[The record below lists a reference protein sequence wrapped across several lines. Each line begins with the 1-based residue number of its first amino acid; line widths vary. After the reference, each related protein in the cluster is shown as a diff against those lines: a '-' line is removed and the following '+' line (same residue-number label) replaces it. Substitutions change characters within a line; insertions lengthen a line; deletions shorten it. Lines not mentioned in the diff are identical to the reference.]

1 MDTILAAI
9 PLIVIL
15 VLMAR
20 FRWGGAKAG
29 AAGWLAA
36 LIIAAL
42 RFGAGSRVLLW
53 AQVQGIFRA
62 VYVLYII
69 WGALLFFRVTEADGT
84 LQAMSDMLR
93 RLAPGRL
100 LQVLLLAWAFTSFLQ
115 GVGGF
120 GVPVAVVA
128 PILAT
133 LGFPTLDAVVMP
145 SIGHAWAISFGSLGA
160 SYEALVSATGVAGP
174 VIAPWMAVFLGIICL
189 FVGFSVLW
197 VAGGKKAVRQEWG
210 PWLTMTLGM
219 SVVQYL
225 AVRAGIENIGAMLGS
240 LAGLIIGGTWAVV
253 RRRKLDEAEDTPP
266 LSWKA
271 SLSRMLPYVLLIV
284 IIFAVNFIPFL
295 DRTLNQVVIR
305 MAVPALSLDDGTTI
319 PPGTTKGVSVFGHPG
334 AQLVYTGIL
343 TLVIAKVRGTLPPGS
358 GAKIRRGVLKSGVKS
373 TLGILAMMA
382 MATTMQLSG
391 MVSELANAMADLA
404 GQAFPLISPF
414 IGALGAFMTGS
425 NTNANVLLGAF
436 QQQVAGKLD
445 LFLPLILALHN
456 AGAATGSVFAPAKI
470 IVGCSTVG
478 LSGGES
484 DALRRTT
491 RYGLIIIAILAVL
504 GFLALRFLP
513 LS

>member
-1 MDTILAAI
+1 
-9 PLIVIL
+9 
-15 VLMAR
+15 
-20 FRWGGAKAG
+20 
-29 AAGWLAA
+29 
-36 LIIAAL
+36 
-42 RFGAGSRVLLW
+42 
-53 AQVQGIFRA
+53 
-62 VYVLYII
+62 
-69 WGALLFFRVTEADGT
+69 
-84 LQAMSDMLR
+84 
-93 RLAPGRL
+93 
-100 LQVLLLAWAFTSFLQ
+100 
-115 GVGGF
+115 
-120 GVPVAVVA
+120 
-128 PILAT
+128 
-133 LGFPTLDAVVMP
+133 
-145 SIGHAWAISFGSLGA
+145 
-160 SYEALVSATGVAGP
+160 
-174 VIAPWMAVFLGIICL
+174 
-189 FVGFSVLW
+189 
-197 VAGGKKAVRQEWG
+197 
-210 PWLTMTLGM
+210 
-219 SVVQYL
+219 
-225 AVRAGIENIGAMLGS
+225 
-240 LAGLIIGGTWAVV
+240 
-253 RRRKLDEAEDTPP
+253 
-266 LSWKA
+266 
-271 SLSRMLPYVLLIV
+271 
-284 IIFAVNFIPFL
+284 
-295 DRTLNQVVIR
+295 

>member
-15 VLMAR
+15 VLMAW
-20 FRWGGAKAG
+20 FRWGGAQAG

-36 LIIAAL
+36 IIIAAL
-42 RFGAGSRVLLW
+42 RFGAGPRVLMW
-53 AQVQGIFRA
+53 AQIQGAFRA
-62 VYVLYII
+62 LYVLYII

-84 LQAMSDMLR
+84 LKAMSDMLQR
-93 RLAPGRL
+93 MAPGRL

-133 LGFPTLDAVVMP
+133 MGFPTLDAVVMP

-174 VIAPWMAVFLGIICL
+174 VIAPWMAIYLGIICL
-189 FVGFSVLW
+189 FVGFAVLW
-197 VAGGKKAVRQEWG
+197 VAGGKEAVRQEIG

-219 SVVQYL
+219 SIVQYL
-225 AVRAGIENIGAMLGS
+225 AVRAGIANIGAMLGS
-240 LAGLIIGGTWAVV
+240 LAGLVIGSVWAVV
-253 RRRKLDEAEDTPP
+253 RRKQGNAAESDPP

-271 SLSRMLPYVLLIV
+271 SLSRMLPYLLLIA
-284 IIFAVNFIPFL
+284 IIFAVNFVPFL
-295 DRTLNQVVIR
+295 DRTLNQLVIQ
-305 MAVPALSLDDGTTI
+305 MNVPALSLTGGASI
-319 PPGTTKGVSVFGHPG
+319 PPGKTKAISLFGHPG
-334 AQLVYTGIL
+334 AQLVYTGLL
-343 TLVIAKVRGTLPPGS
+343 TLVIANVRGTLPPGS
-358 GAKIRRGVLKSGVKS
+358 GAQIRKGVVKSGVKS

-391 MVSELANAMADLA
+391 MVSELANAMANLA

-436 QQQVAGKLD
+436 QQQVANKLN

-484 DALRRTT
+484 EALRRTT
-491 RYGLIIIAILAVL
+491 RYGLIIIALLAVL
-504 GFLALRFLP
+504 GFVTIRLLP
-513 LS
+513 GG